1 MKNYQFY
8 TILAVIIIWFIILYF
23 KIDNINSRD
32 YLRNIDQ
39 NVVNVDEY
47 LHKKLDSILN
57 DEFYSNVI
65 LDELAEIKE
74 ELKKDWN

>member
-23 KIDNINSRD
+23 KIDNVNSRD

>member
-8 TILAVIIIWFIILYF
+8 TILAVIIIWFIILYI
-23 KIDNINSRD
+23 KIDNIDSRD
-32 YLRNIDQ
+32 YIRNIDQ

-47 LHKKLDSILN
+47 LHKKLDSIFN
-57 DEFYSNVI
+57 DEFYSKTI
-65 LDELAEIKE
+65 LDELADIKE

>member
-23 KIDNINSRD
+23 KIDNINSKD
-32 YLRNIDQ
+32 YIRNIDQ

-47 LHKKLDSILN
+47 LHKKLDSIFN
-57 DEFYSNVI
+57 DEFYNNVI

-74 ELKKDWN
+74 EIKKDWN